1 MMKRVEREREG
12 VRVSRGVNEKGD
24 EEMGVLRYDMATDY
38 I

>member
-1 MMKRVEREREG
+1 
-12 VRVSRGVNEKGD
+12 VSRGVNEKGD